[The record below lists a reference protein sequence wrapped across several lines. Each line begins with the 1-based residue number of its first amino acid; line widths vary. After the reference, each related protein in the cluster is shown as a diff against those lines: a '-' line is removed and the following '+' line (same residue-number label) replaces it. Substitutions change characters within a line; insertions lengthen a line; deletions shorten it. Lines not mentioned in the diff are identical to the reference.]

1 VLKFVIR
8 RVASGVL
15 LLFVITTL
23 AYALLY
29 VGGGNIAR
37 RLLGQ
42 GATQEQV
49 AAKAHALG
57 LDRPV
62 LTQYV
67 DWLSHAVRGDFGRSW
82 FNGQLVSVL
91 VGGRLSVT
99 LLEVTLATVLA
110 AVVAVIIGVA
120 AAVRGGWVDRVVQ
133 VVAVLGYAIPG
144 FLLALGFILVFAV
157 NLGWFRATYNAD
169 TVGSWAR
176 SMTLPVVALSIA
188 ALANVTL
195 QLRGALIDGMRADY
209 VRTLRS
215 RGLGFGR
222 TVYKHVMRNAAAPAL
237 AVLAVQFIG
246 LIGGS
251 VIVEQIFVVPGLG
264 QMAVTATTNTD
275 IPLVMGIVVATAVIV
290 VVTNLV
296 IDLAQSW
303 LNPKVRLS

>member
-1 VLKFVIR
+1 MLKFIAR
-8 RVASGVL
+8 RVAAGAL
-15 LLFVITTL
+15 LLFVITTV
-23 AYALLY
+23 AYVLLNA
-29 VGGGNIAR
+29 GGGNIAR
-37 RLLGQ
+37 RLLGES
-42 GATQEQV
+42 ATQAQV
-49 AAKAHALG
+49 SQKAAELG

-67 DWLSHAVRGDFGRSW
+67 DWLGHAVHGNLGRSW

-99 LLEVTLATVLA
+99 LTEVALATAIAALV
-110 AVVAVIIGVA
+110 AVVAGVL

-133 VVAVLGYAIPG
+133 VFAVLGYAIPG
-144 FLLALGFILVFAV
+144 FLLALGFILLFAIR
-157 NLGWFRATYNAD
+157 LGWFRATYNAD
-169 TVGSWAR
+169 TFGSWAR
-176 SMTLPVVALSIA
+176 SMTLPVISLSIA

-195 QLRGALIDGMRADY
+195 QLRGSLIDGMRADY

-215 RGLGFGR
+215 RGLSFNR

-246 LIGGS
+246 LLGGS
-251 VIVEQIFVVPGLG
+251 VIVEQIFNVPGLG

-290 VVTNLV
+290 VVVNLV
-296 IDLAQSW
+296 IDILQSW